1 MQEEIKNNRN
11 IDQTI
16 TNFKPPIFWKD
27 KEIVKTQILNWSL
40 KDIEKLIYKISDIE
54 LLTKK
59 NSAKSVNI
67 ISDFL
72 LTAAVAEK
80 TNN

>member
-1 MQEEIKNNRN
+1 M
-11 IDQTI
+11 
-16 TNFKPPIFWKD
+16 
-27 KEIVKTQILNWSL
+27 VKTQILNWSL
-40 KDIEKLIYKISDIE
+40 KDIEKLIYKISYIE

-59 NSAKSVNI
+59 NSINSINI

-72 LTAAVAEK
+72 LNTAITEK